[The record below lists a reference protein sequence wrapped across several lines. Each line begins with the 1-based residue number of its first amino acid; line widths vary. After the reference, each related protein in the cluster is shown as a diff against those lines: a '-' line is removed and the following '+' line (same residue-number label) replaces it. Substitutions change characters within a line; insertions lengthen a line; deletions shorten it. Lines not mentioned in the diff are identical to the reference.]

1 MNLKDLIF
9 VLFLIAIQFLTSLT
23 TKIES
28 KDKLIILEAL
38 TKNKLDN
45 NDLADRKNNN
55 FELLDWKLDEICVNG
70 QNCYL
75 KQPFSM
81 KKINLHKFGQI
92 SLLQSIDCPCIGDY
106 KYECG
111 VDGEYCTSDQNACD
125 GLLYLIKTNNK
136 KSIDKLKSCNN
147 SNLTIKTNLFNFKLR
162 F

>member
-1 MNLKDLIF
+1 MNLKKLIF
-9 VLFLIAIQFLTSLT
+9 VLILLAIQFFTSLST

-38 TKNKLDN
+38 TKNKLYDI
-45 NDLADRKNNN
+45 DSN
-55 FELLDWKLDEICVNG
+55 FEPSDWKLDEICVNG

-111 VDGEYCTSDQNACD
+111 VDGEYCTSNQNACD
-125 GLLYLIKTNNK
+125 ELMYLLKANNK